1 MAGLFL
7 FISRCSM
14 RCNVSYCVAVA
25 TLFGGYAVYASSG
38 QGSMPE
44 ATGVRLAGGL
54 HGKRMPRVGFGTCC
68 RASSKGQP
76 LIDSTLEYL
85 RQGGRL
91 IDTAQMYDNHVDLAV
106 AIQQSGVPQE
116 PEIRHTTPSQLVDH
130 EQRAKF
136 SRHITRAIK
145 RG

>member
-1 MAGLFL
+1 
-7 FISRCSM
+7 M

-44 ATGVRLAGGL
+44 ATGVRLAGSL

-106 AIQQSGVPQE
+106 AIQQSGVPRE
-116 PEIRHTTPSQLVDH
+116 PAEDIAVDVVLRLH
-130 EQRAKF
+130 AELA
-136 SRHITRAIK
+136 
-145 RG
+145 